1 MIIGSIKEQNADE
14 TRVAL
19 VPSVVKK
26 LTAGGFTVLLEN
38 GFGQKPDL
46 PTRNIFPLEQIY
58 AAPPEKYMPKACCC
72 CKFGLHRPI
81 FLPCSP
87 QNS

>member
-38 GFGQKPDL
+38 GFGQKAGFTVYHGHQL
-46 PTRNIFPLEQIY
+46 PKVLIFSVPRTPSADTL
-58 AAPPEKYMPKACCC
+58 PPYTLWHIP
-72 CKFGLHRPI
+72 RV
-81 FLPCSP
+81 SP
-87 QNS
+87 RSL

>member
-38 GFGQKPDL
+38 GFGQKAGFTD
-46 PTRNIFPLEQIY
+46 
-58 AAPPEKYMPKACCC
+58 K
-72 CKFGLHRPI
+72 
-81 FLPCSP
+81 
-87 QNS
+87 

>member
-26 LTAGGFTVLLEN
+26 LTAGRFHRIAR
-38 GFGQKPDL
+38 K
-46 PTRNIFPLEQIY
+46 RIRAKSRIY
-58 AAPPEKYMPKACCC
+58 RQGIY
-72 CKFGLHRPI
+72 FR
-81 FLPCSP
+81 
-87 QNS
+87 